1 LIFLLRTGATLRRSE
16 ELRRRRRR
24 RRRSFTVEQVA
35 FILSRGKSTSF
46 AKAPYGKELLD

>member
-16 ELRRRRRR
+16 ELRRRR